1 MVQEQFLNKT
11 EKMSQKNII
20 DLVLQ
25 KYQQALKR
33 DEGRSRPCR
42 EIKEFLQFPGLHNL
56 GNTCFANSVLQCL
69 IHTKY
74 IQAYCANSY
83 HSKYCRSKIKKVF
96 DDELLGV
103 SDQDGSTQFA
113 SADSKS
119 IKSFK
124 QPPTQKSVKLLIQSS
139 RFV

>member
-1 MVQEQFLNKT
+1 MDMVQESFLTNT

-25 KYQQALKR
+25 KYQHVLKK
-33 DEGRSRPCR
+33 DEARGRP
-42 EIKEFLQFPGLHNL
+42 IKLAKEFLQFPGLHNL

-83 HSKYCRSKIKKVF
+83 HSKYCRSKIKQVF

-103 SDQDGSTQFA
+103 CNQESSTQVTDLKTMKPA
-113 SADSKS
+113 
-119 IKSFK
+119 K
-124 QPPTQKSVKLLIQSS
+124 QPPSNKSVKHLI
-139 RFV
+139 